1 MYRIEKNWKIRV
13 LVQDNGSTH
22 TSKLAQQHWTR
33 QKEQELYLFFLP
45 SYCSE
50 TNRIE
55 LEWLHTKRD

>member
-1 MYRIEKNWKIRV
+1 MRV